1 MGFLDRMVF
10 RGQTSSVKKNKNI
23 QREREAWER
32 EHSAPGQEA
41 GQPAG
46 QEVLAKTR
54 LFGEAEALRKAGRVR
69 EAELKYLESIEEEE
83 KEGPKAPWRQ
93 TGPAPSKYEALA
105 KLYYYTNRDDLA
117 LGIMDKYLSYCEDCG
132 KDDVQMKRLRE
143 SMANGS
149 FKRKLIRGWA
159 YSADD
164 SRDDQA
170 M

>member
-1 MGFLDRMVF
+1 MGFLDRVVF
-10 RGQTSSVKKNKNI
+10 RGQTSSVTKDKKM
-23 QREREAWER
+23 QRERED
-32 EHSAPGQEA
+32 GQKA
-41 GQPAG
+41 GQGPVQSVRPAAG
-46 QEVLAKTR
+46 REVLAKTR
-54 LFGEAEALRKAGRVR
+54 LYGEAETLRKAGRVR
-69 EAELKYLESIEEEE
+69 EAELKYLESIEAEE

-105 KLYYYTNRDDLA
+105 KMYYYTDRDDLA

-132 KDDVQMKRLRE
+132 KDDVQMKRQRE

-149 FKRKLIRGWA
+149 FKRKLIRGWT